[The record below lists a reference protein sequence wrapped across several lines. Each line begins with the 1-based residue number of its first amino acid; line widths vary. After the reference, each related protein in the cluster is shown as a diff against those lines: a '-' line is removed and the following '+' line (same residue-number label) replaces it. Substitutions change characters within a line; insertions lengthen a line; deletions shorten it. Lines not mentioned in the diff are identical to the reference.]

1 MESIVSRVGMT
12 GESGGGTQTFLCSA
26 LDDRITAPAPLI
38 QVSSGFF
45 GGCSCESG
53 MPIYKGPKYKTNFA
67 EIAALVAPHPQM
79 IVSDGNDWTRMVPK
93 REFPFIKSVYK
104 LNGVEDNVENVHL
117 AKDLHDLTE
126 INAKPSINFMP
137 KPLV

>member
-1 MESIVSRVGMT
+1 MT

-67 EIAALVAPHPQM
+67 EIAALAAPYPQM
-79 IVSDGNDWTRMVPK
+79 IISRW
-93 REFPFIKSVYK
+93 E
-104 LNGVEDNVENVHL
+104 
-117 AKDLHDLTE
+117 
-126 INAKPSINFMP
+126 
-137 KPLV
+137 